1 MLPYWDYHMCSLEP
15 LFQYRKRLLS
25 LLVSDHNYP
34 ENMKVV
40 PGSEAGIK
48 IKIELNMCLIVVSD
62 TEQ

>member
-1 MLPYWDYHMCSLEP
+1 MCSLEP

-40 PGSEAGIK
+40 PGGEAGIK
-48 IKIELNMCLIVVSD
+48 IKIELNMCPIVVSD